1 MRITIKDCLALPA
14 FENAQVLS
22 CEDRVV
28 KSIKNISVLEANR
41 LEDLN
46 EYYDEKNQMIVT
58 GFYGIRDDV
67 DAQCKIVE
75 FLAKHGMVSLVLH
88 RVGEIMPSI
97 DNQLIECC
105 SKYGVVLIKLNTN
118 AKLVMSEI
126 IEEVS
131 HTLFYGG
138 VDESYDN
145 SLITNTIMHLLDF
158 EKYSDFESAVK
169 AAAVKNNF
177 QMIILSTDFN
187 PVLTV
192 ENQFKTTIERAI
204 RLGREN
210 SIEKRSKVYTLI
222 DVDGVL
228 TYWGPITIQDRNYY
242 MFIVDNN
249 DSYSK
254 DEIVKLADIIQM
266 AIGMWKY
273 TPARDQKA
281 EFVKALKRGNISMAY
296 AIKEETEIVEEH
308 IISVFTGTG
317 FANSDTQSIIDEYCL
332 KNNLSNLQI
341 HEEDYTFGIIIGDST
356 RAICAKLFEKAK
368 SRNARLFHVTGVD
381 GIEGA
386 CDAFKLIN
394 ETWNQ
399 AQQVFPF
406 KRAFSKYDLLLIS
419 NCNSI
424 QLRGGFIKRNYMKLL
439 EPFEA
444 DVSNKGRQL
453 LDTLETFVLDAG
465 MNGAKTADIMDV
477 HTNTVQYRLK
487 KISELLGAEI
497 TANRVIP
504 GLTIA
509 LALKRLE
516 RA

>member
-22 CEDRVV
+22 CKDGIV
-28 KSIKNISVLEANR
+28 KSLKNISVLEAVK
-41 LEDLN
+41 LEDI
-46 EYYDEKNQMIVT
+46 KNHENAESQMVVT
-58 GFYGIRDDV
+58 GFFGVRDDIET
-67 DAQCKIVE
+67 QCKMVE
-75 FLAKHGMVSLVLH
+75 SLAGCGMVALVLH
-88 RVGEIMPSI
+88 KVGEILPCVSKELI
-97 DNQLIECC
+97 DCCQSKGIVLIEI
-105 SKYGVVLIKLNTN
+105 SADNKVKL
-118 AKLVMSEI
+118 SEI

-138 VDESYDN
+138 TGEKYNND
-145 SLITNTIMHLLDF
+145 LISNTIFHLLDF
-158 EKYSDFESAVK
+158 EKYSDFPSAVK
-169 AAAVKNNF
+169 AAAVNNNF
-177 QMIILSTDFN
+177 QLIILSTDFN
-187 PVLTV
+187 PILTV
-192 ENQFKTTIERAI
+192 ETRHKTTVEKAI
-204 RLGREN
+204 RMGREKAVD
-210 SIEKRSKVYTLI
+210 KRSTVYTMI

-228 TYWGPITIQDRNYY
+228 TYWGPISIQDSDYY
-242 MFIVDNN
+242 MFVVDNE
-249 DSYSK
+249 DSYSQ
-254 DEIVKLADIIQM
+254 DDIIKLADIIQL

-273 TPARDQKA
+273 TPAKDQKA

-296 AIKEETEIVEEH
+296 SLKDETEIDELC
-308 IISVFTGTG
+308 ILSVFTGNEFKVG
-317 FANSDTQSIIDEYCL
+317 ETQKLIDDYCQ
-332 KNNLSNLQI
+332 KNELETLQI
-341 HEEDYTFGIIIGDST
+341 HEANNTFGIIMGKTT
-356 RAICAKLFEKAK
+356 RSVCAKVFEEAK
-368 SRNARLFHVTGVD
+368 SRNTRLFHVTGLD

-394 ETWNQ
+394 ETWSQ

-406 KRAFSKYDLLLIS
+406 KRSFSKYDLLLVS
-419 NCNSI
+419 NCNNI
-424 QLRGGFIKRNYMKLL
+424 QLRGGFLKRNYTKLL

-444 DVSNKGRQL
+444 DTSNKGRQL

-465 MNGAKTADIMDV
+465 MNGAKTAEIMNV